1 MDYKVKSAQPGVDE
15 RTTLTSNNR
24 LELLLF
30 RLGSARKGA
39 VRGLYGINVFKIRE
53 IVTMPEL
60 TPIAGSPEHLAG
72 AVDIRGQIIPVIDIG
87 AMIGSV
93 SEKPPGI
100 LLVTEFSRGTQAFA
114 VEEVEDIVRLEWREV
129 LSAESSGTT
138 GYVTGVA
145 RIDPGTPNAR
155 LAQLLD
161 VEQIMRDAF
170 PEQHSEIGSD
180 AVGAAVR
187 LAGGRILAADDSGFA
202 RALIGQALTALEVPH
217 VIAHNGQAAWDLL
230 SKLADE
236 ALAEGMPVRDK
247 VSLVI
252 TDLEMPEMDGFMLT
266 RKIKADQRL
275 KHVPVII
282 HSSLSG
288 AANEAH
294 ARNAGANGYIAK
306 FAPAELSAA
315 IRKALAA

>member
-1 MDYKVKSAQPGVDE
+1 MKGDQLGIDE
-15 RTTLTSNNR
+15 RTTLTSSNR

-30 RLGSARKGA
+30 RLGAPQRGN
-39 VRGLYGINVFKIRE
+39 VRGLYAINVFKIRE
-53 IVTMPEL
+53 IATMPEL
-60 TPIAGSPEHLAG
+60 TPIAGSPSHLAG
-72 AVDIRGQIIPVIDIG
+72 AVDVRGQIIPVVDI
-87 AMIGSV
+87 ASIIGSV
-93 SEKPPGI
+93 SDRPPGI

-114 VEEVEDIVRLEWREV
+114 VDEVEDIVRLEWSNV

-145 RIDPGTPNAR
+145 RIEASDGSTR

-170 PEQHSEIGSD
+170 PQQHTDVTSD
-180 AVGAAVR
+180 AVGGAVQ

-217 VIAHNGQAAWDLL
+217 MLANNGQAAWDLL
-230 SKLADE
+230 QRMADE
-236 ALAEGMPVRDK
+236 AQSEGVPVRDK

-266 RKIKADQRL
+266 RKIKGDARL

-288 AANEAH
+288 SANEAH
-294 ARNAGANGYIAK
+294 AHKAGANGYIAK